1 MLHVTAM
8 MHSAERDRER
18 LNSIYEHRTCR
29 KHRLSSNVSLPV
41 PLNLKHP
48 QTAHASQ
55 DQPRILRKGMER
67 QEPVQRPCRR
77 EREEIDEGV
86 LRAKTAA
93 VLRGR
98 VEGRS
103 ERDGERQ
110 QTEERGDSREHAGR
124 MPMHHDVRGRQ

>member
-1 MLHVTAM
+1 MQARTNPGYCARGWKGKSRYSVLVDE
-8 MHSAERDRER
+8 SERRSTR
-18 LNSIYEHRTCR
+18 
-29 KHRLSSNVSLPV
+29 
-41 PLNLKHP
+41 
-48 QTAHASQ
+48 
-55 DQPRILRKGMER
+55 
-67 QEPVQRPCRR
+67 
-77 EREEIDEGV
+77 V

-110 QTEERGDSREHAGR
+110 QTEERGDSREHAER